1 MAAFSNFTFYGNRPA
16 VPFYDAC
23 HVAQS
28 QAISFVVVD
37 VARGYAEE
45 FIENFALILRGYAD
59 AVVLNVELQTVLFF
73 DDLEVNFGI
82 RAAVFERIFNQ
93 IVKNA
98 REVRWVSF

>member
-1 MAAFSNFTFYGNRPA
+1 MTAFADFTFHGNSPA
-16 VPFYDAC
+16 VPFYDARN
-23 HVAQS
+23 VAQS
-28 QAISFVVVD
+28 QAVSFVVVD

-59 AVVLNVELQTVLFF
+59 AVVLNVELQTVGFF

-93 IVKNA
+93 IVNDA
-98 REVRWVSF
+98 REVR